1 MKKLKKNGMRSG
13 GKFTDKTKNR
23 NGAINGKQIYHLGL
37 KKEKI
42 GDKIIRKII
51 RLKNIGQRNGMI
63 DILKMGVSLKRDM
76 KSTDVYISN

>member
-51 RLKNIGQRNGMI
+51 R
-63 DILKMGVSLKRDM
+63 
-76 KSTDVYISN
+76 